1 MRKEKN
7 LTWNHL
13 HKITKYEDAI
23 AALEDVGVFM
33 DNKGHPEEATRLT
46 FTVDKLIQLHTTSF
60 CHGRQS
66 TLQEFFQPRDI

>member
-1 MRKEKN
+1 
-7 LTWNHL
+7 
-13 HKITKYEDAI
+13 
-23 AALEDVGVFM
+23 M

-46 FTVDKLIQLHTTSF
+46 FTVDKLIQLHTASL